1 MIYNQVGHMR
11 EKQWISYEDIC
22 KSGIQIY
29 VYDYDF
35 NFNFNFKVIIK
46 SNHDWP

>member
-22 KSGIQIY
+22 KSGIQSY

-35 NFNFNFKVIIK
+35 NNLNNTNKWVYL
-46 SNHDWP
+46 HVH